1 VKLAYIW
8 YHPPEREKVTRSLGT
23 ERPDWHVDCL
33 HEPTVT
39 HLYDAIQMLRR
50 RQHSARAR

>member
-1 VKLAYIW
+1 MKLAYIW